1 MATDASILAWE
12 SHGQRSLVGY
22 SPWGRKESDTTER
35 LTLLLLEKC
44 LFKSFVHF
52 KIELCF
58 GYAVHRGLDLF
69 QKLDFYQTH
78 DLQVFSPIC
87 GLSFLLFMVSFAIQK
102 LLSLIRSHLFIFI
115 CIILGERL
123 EKILLLFLS
132 KCVLPMFSSKTF
144 IGSSLTFRSLIHF
157 EFIFVYD
164 VKECSILCYYM

>member
-1 MATDASILAWE
+1 M
-12 SHGQRSLVGY
+12 GY

-69 QKLDFYQTH
+69 QKLDFYQIH

-87 GLSFLLFMVSFAIQK
+87 GLSFD
-102 LLSLIRSHLFIFI
+102 
-115 CIILGERL
+115 
-123 EKILLLFLS
+123 FLHS
-132 KCVLPMFSSKTF
+132 VL
-144 IGSSLTFRSLIHF
+144 
-157 EFIFVYD
+157 
-164 VKECSILCYYM
+164 